1 MQLRLRFVHLPNLN
15 LCCDDWDLS
24 RRARHPGYASALNN
38 LALIQK
44 NRGEMDAAT
53 VLYEEALDVYKLVYG
68 DVHPSCA
75 MAMHNTCLL

>member
-1 MQLRLRFVHLPNLN
+1 
-15 LCCDDWDLS
+15 
-24 RRARHPGYASALNN
+24 LNN

-44 NRGEMDAAT
+44 NRGEMDAAA

-68 DVHPSCA
+68 DIHPSCA